1 MLFCKDWQEE
11 NVCYNKNKLK
21 RNFYFMDE
29 NQTPDIITTP
39 PEKAKP
45 RFRKGLYAVAIVCCL
60 AIIGVSGWYLFSQK
74 TSIKTAVQN
83 DIEPA
88 PALEPIPASKLAMK
102 GNSLSDFDLAFLRLE
117 NKQDNVIYSPL
128 SIKYALAM
136 LADGANGRSREQITA
151 VIGDYQPKAYLN
163 SVNRSLANA
172 MFIRTDF
179 ANQVKQSF
187 KDTLDSKYH
196 ASVILDPFTSP
207 DNANKWVEDKTL
219 GIIKNTFDSGTVN
232 SELDY
237 MLVNALAIDMKWN
250 NAIQCDFNSTIP
262 YKKYGVY
269 YRHENY
275 QDSVACMDL
284 SRMIF
289 SGRENVSSGKVAV
302 SANRYNI
309 VQDLGENYIRETV
322 QAKYDEWLADVKDRY
337 KDCPD
342 CYDTSFDLDKY
353 IEELNSNYNR
363 LDTST
368 DFYFLDTDNE
378 KIFAKD
384 LQEYDGSTL
393 QYVGIMPKSGSLNA
407 YLNNF
412 TAEKA
417 STLISSLKNPE
428 QLETFKDGV
437 VTRLNGYIPFFKFNF
452 TMDDFMSHLESLGIT
467 DIFSSAD
474 ADLSNMLEFDT
485 TLPSKPH
492 IDVAIHKADIEFSN
506 EGIKAAAVTAFGG
519 MGAGAIERFD
529 YSWDVPVEEI
539 DLTFDKPFLFLIRDK
554 ATGEVWFTGTVYSPG
569 N

>member
-1 MLFCKDWQEE
+1 
-11 NVCYNKNKLK
+11 
-21 RNFYFMDE
+21 MDE

-74 TSIKTAVQN
+74 TSTKTAVQN
-83 DIEPA
+83 DIEPT

-163 SVNRSLANA
+163 SANRSLANA

-179 ANQVKQSF
+179 AGQVKQSF

-207 DNANKWVEDKTL
+207 DNANQWVEDKTL
-219 GIIKNTFDSGTVN
+219 GIIKNTFDSNTVN
-232 SELDY
+232 PELDY

-250 NAIQCDFNSTIP
+250 NAIECSYNATIP
-262 YKKYGVY
+262 YKKYGVHY
-269 YRHENY
+269 PHEDY
-275 QDSVACMDL
+275 QDGVTCMEFPTITFNGQED
-284 SRMIF
+284 
-289 SGRENVSSGKVAV
+289 VDSGKVAV

-309 VQDLGENYIRETV
+309 VQELGENYIRETV

-474 ADLSNMLEFDT
+474 ADLSNMIEFDT

-554 ATGEVWFTGTVYSPG
+554 ATGEVWFTGTVYNPG

>member
-1 MLFCKDWQEE
+1 
-11 NVCYNKNKLK
+11 
-21 RNFYFMDE
+21 MDE

>member
-1 MLFCKDWQEE
+1 
-11 NVCYNKNKLK
+11 
-21 RNFYFMDE
+21 MDE

-74 TSIKTAVQN
+74 TSTKTAVQN

-88 PALEPIPASKLAMK
+88 PSLEPLPASKLAMK

-163 SVNRSLANA
+163 SANRSLANA

-179 ANQVKQSF
+179 AGQVKQSF

-289 SGRENVSSGKVAV
+289 NGQENVSSGKVAV

-309 VQDLGENYIRETV
+309 VQDLGENHIRETV

-474 ADLSNMLEFDT
+474 ADLSNMIEFDT

-554 ATGEVWFTGTVYSPG
+554 ATGEVWFTGTVYNPG

>member
-1 MLFCKDWQEE
+1 
-11 NVCYNKNKLK
+11 
-21 RNFYFMDE
+21 MDE

-467 DIFSSAD
+467 DVFSSAD
-474 ADLSNMLEFDT
+474 ADLSNMIEFDT

>member
-1 MLFCKDWQEE
+1 
-11 NVCYNKNKLK
+11 
-21 RNFYFMDE
+21 MDE

-60 AIIGVSGWYLFSQK
+60 AIIGVSGWYLLSQK
-74 TSIKTAVQN
+74 TSTKTAVQN

-163 SVNRSLANA
+163 SANRSLANA

-179 ANQVKQSF
+179 AGQVKQSF

-219 GIIKNTFDSGTVN
+219 GIIKNTFTPADINT
-232 SELDY
+232 ETDY
-237 MLVNALAIDMKWN
+237 VLINALAIDMKWN

-289 SGRENVSSGKVAV
+289 NGQENVSSGKVAV

-368 DFYFLDTDNE
+368 DFYFLDADNE

-437 VTRLNGYIPFFKFNF
+437 VTKLNGYVPFFKFNF

-474 ADLSNMLEFDT
+474 ADLSNMIEFDT

-554 ATGEVWFTGTVYSPG
+554 ATGEVWFTGTVYNPG